1 MQNEPLISVIMAT
14 FNEPKQFIEESISSI
29 LNQTYR
35 NLELLIADDSTNEET
50 VKVIDGF
57 ASKDDRVIVIRKK
70 ERMGFVNALNEALH
84 QAKGEYIAR
93 MDGDDISLPNRFDIQ
108 IKYASTHSEVDVF
121 GGDMYII
128 NEVGDVK
135 SERHYPVKQESIE
148 KMFVFRSPFAHPTL
162 MFKRDIIDSGFYYN
176 PNYKKAEDVDFLMR
190 LYKNGYVFGNTGE
203 KLLRYRVVGD
213 LHNKRSKDQWA
224 YNHKARSENFIWSKP
239 FFSIASWFISLVYMY
254 APSFIVSL
262 FYKRE
267 NKRKTRKRFESS

>member
-35 NLELLIADDSTNEET
+35 NLELLIADDSTNEDT
-50 VKVIDGF
+50 INVIDSF

-84 QAKGEYIAR
+84 QAKGDYVAR
-93 MDGDDISLPNRFDIQ
+93 MDGDDISFPNRFDIQ

-121 GGDMYII
+121 GGDMDII
-128 NEVGDVK
+128 DEVGDVK
-135 SERHYPVKQESIE
+135 SERHYPVTKESIE
-148 KMFVFRSPFAHPTL
+148 KMFIFRSPFAHPTL

-213 LHNKRSKDQWA
+213 LQNKRSKEQWA
-224 YNHKARSENFIWSKP
+224 YNHKARSENIIWSKP
-239 FFSIASWFISLVYMY
+239 LFSTASWMISLAYKY
-254 APSFIVSL
+254 TPSFIVSL

-267 NKRKTRKRFESS
+267 NKRGKSATNRG